1 MFKTIKRVLRSVNT
15 KYAKCVFCVIFI
27 YEKTERG
34 GTMNRIKE
42 LRQGT
47 GKQQKEVANELH
59 IPVST
64 YAGYERGEREPKLDV
79 WKKLAGYFDVDVPYL
94 QDISDERNL
103 EKRKNWIKLEKNKNT
118 KEYRQEKWETQQED
132 LKRDLLSNFDDLLT
146 VLSFTDENIVDINKE
161 FGTDFDRKWEL
172 IRIVDYVLH
181 YELRLNKEYPDA
193 TDYEER
199 QEELWDI
206 LDGLYAKNLKKLV
219 SEKGI
224 SDIVKD

>member
-1 MFKTIKRVLRSVNT
+1 MR
-15 KYAKCVFCVIFI
+15 FCVIFI

>member
-1 MFKTIKRVLRSVNT
+1 
-15 KYAKCVFCVIFI
+15 
-27 YEKTERG
+27 
-34 GTMNRIKE
+34 MNRIKE